1 MALSLK
7 ISIVDK
13 CVVKTMKFDPS
24 TTVFDACRMIREK
37 IGEIVDKESSEYG
50 LFLTDNDGRKMGG
63 VWLETGR
70 SLEYFLLRNGDTLE
84 YKKKARTLKI
94 RMLDESLKTIS
105 VDDSHPVSQIMI
117 TICSRIGIA
126 NHDEYSLVRDL
137 PEEEKE
143 KTLTLRRADKDK
155 TRDYKK
161 MDEMRKKLHT
171 DDDLNWLDHS
181 KTLREQGIDPS
192 ETLLFRRK
200 YFFSDQNVDVRD
212 PVQLNLLYV
221 QTRDAILKGAH
232 PVDQEQATVFAGIQ
246 CQIQFGDHVESKH
259 KPGFLDT
266 KDFLPKEYMKIKGIE
281 KRIFT
286 EHNKYHGRT
295 EVEAKAEYVRLA
307 RSLKTYGIT
316 FFLLKEK
323 EVGKNKLVPR
333 LLGITKEN
341 IVRVDEKTKKII
353 ESWPLTSVKKWC
365 ATPNAFHLDFGDYGR
380 SNYIGKTDE
389 GEQIAQLVSGYI
401 DIILKKKAAKDH
413 FGIDGNEESTMMEDS
428 VTPAKYVLCF
438 VHFLTPKS

>member
-1 MALSLK
+1 
-7 ISIVDK
+7 
-13 CVVKTMKFDPS
+13 
-24 TTVFDACRMIREK
+24 
-37 IGEIVDKESSEYG
+37 
-50 LFLTDNDGRKMGG
+50 
-63 VWLETGR
+63 LETGR
-70 SLEYFLLRNGDTLE
+70 SLEYFLLRNGDMLE

-117 TICSRIGIA
+117 TICSKIGIA

-259 KPGFLDT
+259 RPGFLDT

-353 ESWPLTSVKKWC
+353 ETWPLTSVKKWC

-413 FGIDGNEESTMMEDS
+413 FGIDGNEESTMFEDS
-428 VTPAKYVLCF
+428 VTPAKAMIVQHQSTKIDHANTGLVALPGVLRTGDTAESAHISSGSLHTTQF
-438 VHFLTPKS
+438 AQKSHLAHAGHRLSTVS